1 MFICIVVNRFFFS
14 RFQLFGLGLLI
25 PGILVVVNE
34 DAINSEVLPA
44 LQSISVGAT
53 NMGDLAKGLSITLIV
68 FGSFVLVL
76 SFLGACGA
84 CCELKLFLVIVS
96 RIPHLFIYLYLFI
109 LLLA

>member
-1 MFICIVVNRFFFS
+1 M
-14 RFQLFGLGLLI
+14 L
-25 PGILVVVNE
+25 VNE

-68 FGSFVLVL
+68 FGSFILIL

-84 CCELKLFLVIVS
+84 CCELRLFLVIVS
-96 RIPHLFIYLYLFI
+96 IGTIKNEITTITVSNKI
-109 LLLA
+109 LG